1 MVEILFPEIY
11 FPLKKRNQKEENRSK
26 NSYCNK
32 KGYSSLLLD
41 LKKTFF
47 LRIHFLLSFGDWA
60 SIQSTEELEN
70 KMILVIK
77 ILLLAML
84 TMTPLK
90 VKSDLVISLLD
101 VD

>member
-1 MVEILFPEIY
+1 M
-11 FPLKKRNQKEENRSK
+11 
-26 NSYCNK
+26 
-32 KGYSSLLLD
+32 LLD
-41 LKKTFF
+41 LKNTFS
-47 LRIHFLLSFGDWA
+47 LRIRFLLSFGDLG

-70 KMILVIK
+70 KMILVIN

>member
-1 MVEILFPEIY
+1 M
-11 FPLKKRNQKEENRSK
+11 
-26 NSYCNK
+26 
-32 KGYSSLLLD
+32 
-41 LKKTFF
+41 
-47 LRIHFLLSFGDWA
+47 LSFGDLG

-70 KMILVIK
+70 KMILVIN

>member
-1 MVEILFPEIY
+1 MP
-11 FPLKKRNQKEENRSK
+11 
-26 NSYCNK
+26 
-32 KGYSSLLLD
+32 LD
-41 LKKTFF
+41 LIKTFS
-47 LRIHFLLSFGDWA
+47 LRIRFLLSFGDLG

-90 VKSDLVISLLD
+90 VESDLVISLLD

>member
-1 MVEILFPEIY
+1 M
-11 FPLKKRNQKEENRSK
+11 
-26 NSYCNK
+26 
-32 KGYSSLLLD
+32 LLD
-41 LKKTFF
+41 LKKTFS
-47 LRIHFLLSFGDWA
+47 LRIHFLLSSGDLG

-70 KMILVIK
+70 KMIHVIK
-77 ILLLAML
+77 ILLLAVL

>member
-1 MVEILFPEIY
+1 M
-11 FPLKKRNQKEENRSK
+11 
-26 NSYCNK
+26 
-32 KGYSSLLLD
+32 LLD
-41 LKKTFF
+41 LKKTLS
-47 LRIHFLLSFGDWA
+47 LRIRFLLSFGDLG

-70 KMILVIK
+70 KMVLVIN